1 MEYLSLYKTNIEK
14 YVRDARVGAAGGF
27 GRSVNPMYV
36 FGPGGQILPA
46 ILLLAPPDFWTMLRL
61 CNSM

>member
-14 YVRDARVGAAGGF
+14 YVRDAGVGTAGGF

-36 FGPGGQILPA
+36 FGPGGRFC
-46 ILLLAPPDFWTMLRL
+46 PPYYYWPPRFLNDAASL
-61 CNSM
+61 